1 MDRTLRAATLFLI
14 KPPFVCGCAVVC
26 KAEKKYYEQSASSEN
41 FLKGRFL
48 SGYRYMN
55 FSGSS
60 GNSVS
65 TRTEPSSSSSEKES
79 LITYFIL
86 ILLPTAQQG
95 NRPSSGAAGG
105 PHPHFLLSYSRAPP
119 CVGPIERVL
128 SFHSSRC
135 GQAKPSFSCTCCP
148 VY

>member
-1 MDRTLRAATLFLI
+1 MKKMNNLITEREIFL
-14 KPPFVCGCAVVC
+14 KNS
-26 KAEKKYYEQSASSEN
+26 AEKRRSARQQSQ
-41 FLKGRFL
+41 GRFL